1 MSNFRDL
8 IARMAIDAEFARHA
22 RANPDAVARQYRLS
36 PDESEQL
43 RGLADAAASAGPTAL
58 GARLSKMGGLISS
71 NLVAGFHAEPVSPG
85 VLDPGVI
92 HINPDIIDPNGDADH
107 DGIPNIL
114 DAHDNDPNTSNEAW
128 GDYDHDGKPNLY
140 DPQVPGQF
148 GAYKF
153 MLALS
158 PDSDGDGI
166 HDPVDSND
174 HNPDT
179 SHEALG
185 DNDHDGI
192 PNYLDH
198 KFNFPLHDI
207 PTGVFDPVITDP
219 GGATPPDPG
228 DPTPPVDPTP
238 PAGDGGDHHTPPP
251 VIDPGPPVVDAP
263 QADAAPQQPV
273 MLSDDALAKP
283 IAPQGHDGI
292 GTEALIIGGAALAG
306 GAIVGGVVGVA
317 LNKAKSAD
325 EQ

>member
-71 NLVAGFHAEPVSPG
+71 SLVGHFNAEPINPG
-85 VLDPGVI
+85 LIDPGLI

-114 DAHDNDPNTSNEAW
+114 DAHDSNPNTSNEAW
-128 GDYDHDGKPNLY
+128 GDWDHDGKPNVY
-140 DPQVPGQF
+140 DPQLPGQF
-148 GAYKF
+148 AGYKL
-153 MLALS
+153 MLNLS
-158 PDSDGDGI
+158 PDSDHDGI

-174 HNPDT
+174 ASADT

-185 DNDHDGI
+185 DNDHDHI
-192 PNYLDH
+192 PNYLDK
-198 KFNFPLHDI
+198 KFNLPIGPVFP
-207 PTGVFDPVITDP
+207 GVFDPPIKDP
-219 GGATPPDPG
+219 GGVI
-228 DPTPPVDPTP
+228 DPTPPP
-238 PAGDGGDHHTPPP
+238 PDGGDHTPPP
-251 VIDPGPPVVDAP
+251 GDGDHHDTPPVDTGTPVVGDVPEP
-263 QADAAPQQPV
+263 QAAEQQQPV
-273 MLSDDALAKP
+273 MLADDALAKP
-283 IAPQGHDGI
+283 VSQDGGGI
-292 GTEALIIGGAALAG
+292 GEEAFIIGGAALAG

-317 LNKAKSAD
+317 LNKAKSGD

>member
-8 IARMAIDAEFARHA
+8 IARMAIDAEFARHT

-71 NLVAGFHAEPVSPG
+71 NLVAGFHAEPVGPG
-85 VLDPGVI
+85 VIDPGVI
-92 HINPDIIDPNGDADH
+92 HIDPDVLDPNGDPDH

-114 DAHDNDPNTSNEAW
+114 DAHNNDPNTSNEAW
-128 GDYDHDGKPNLY
+128 GDYDHDGKPNVY

-153 MLALS
+153 FLSLS

-192 PNYLDH
+192 PNYLD
-198 KFNFPLHDI
+198 KFNFPGGVHVLDPSVVI
-207 PTGVFDPVITDP
+207 QVDPTPGDP
-219 GGATPPDPG
+219 TPPPADPG
-228 DPTPPVDPTP
+228 DPTPPPDT
-238 PAGDGGDHHTPPP
+238 DHHDSTP
-251 VIDPGPPVVDAP
+251 VDPGPPVVELPP
-263 QADAAPQQPV
+263 QAGAAPQQPV
-273 MLSDDALAKP
+273 MLADDALAKP

-306 GAIVGGVVGVA
+306 GAIVGGVAGVV
-317 LNKAKSAD
+317 LNKAKSND
-325 EQ
+325 EE